1 MTNLDTAA
9 EKFKSLMN
17 QQLKRI
23 EHLKKTSKWVDYS
36 TKPLLLV
43 FAQAMALENL
53 FHTKHNAYLNTHYKK
68 ISKLENHHQNN

>member
-23 EHLKKTSKWVDYS
+23 EYLKKASKWVDYS
-36 TKPLLLV
+36 TKK
-43 FAQAMALENL
+43 
-53 FHTKHNAYLNTHYKK
+53 TIT
-68 ISKLENHHQNN
+68 IGIR